1 MLKSNIIFLKNAQ
14 NPVKILFLNLAALT
28 IVLSMF
34 FCLSLAAK
42 KTNVNISVYETE
54 YISLASSNLPYY
66 ALMTS
71 ARIFIAVIFSLI
83 FALCVSTLAAKSKKA
98 EEIILPLLDV
108 MQSIPILGYASF
120 AVTFFVA
127 LSPHKVLGVEMAV
140 IFVIFTSQVWNITFS
155 MHQSLKTVP
164 QDIIEASII
173 FGLSPWQRFWLAELP
188 FAIPGLVWNIMV
200 SVSGSWFFIVA
211 SEAISVGNINY
222 TLPGIGSYL
231 GAAIARKDWHAI
243 IYSILTTL
251 ILIILYNKL
260 IFQPLVVWARKFK
273 YEMVNAQEISGSWIY
288 NILSKS
294 VLLKILFKPFSWFI
308 SKIFKFSFR
317 SSLSLPSYKQHA
329 IAKSKSFN
337 YAWYLSIAFLTASLA
352 YYIFSFL
359 YNFSNLSQLTHVL
372 FLGAITALRII
383 VLIFLALIILIPIGI
398 YIGLNEKLAAG
409 VQPVILFLAAFPA
422 NLLFPFFVIIIV
434 SNNLNPNIWLSP
446 LIILGAQWYILLN
459 IIAGVSALPR
469 ELLEAASLF
478 NIKGLI
484 FIRKVILP
492 SILPYIIT
500 GSLCASG
507 GAWNAS
513 IVAEAVNWGGTTL
526 YATGLGAYIAQN
538 TIAGEY
544 HNISLGVCIMCFY
557 VMLLNKLVWR
567 PLYKL
572 TEKTL
577 HLG

>member
-1 MLKSNIIFLKNAQ
+1 MQKSNIIFLKNTQ
-14 NPVKILFLNLAALT
+14 NPVKILFLNLTALI

-42 KTNVNISVYETE
+42 GTTIDINNYETAHV
-54 YISLASSNLPYY
+54 SLASSNLPYY

-71 ARIFIAVIFSLI
+71 VRIFIAIIFSLI
-83 FALCVSTLAAKSKKA
+83 FALFIATLAAKSKKA
-98 EEIILPLLDV
+98 EEIILPLLDIL
-108 MQSIPILGYASF
+108 QSIPILGYASF

-164 QDIIEASII
+164 QDIIDASIV
-173 FGLSPWQRFWLAELP
+173 FGLSSWQRFWLVELP
-188 FAIPGLVWNIMV
+188 FAVPGLIWNIMV

-231 GAAIARKDWHAI
+231 GTAITQKDWHAI

-251 ILIILYNKL
+251 ILIILYDKL
-260 IFQPLVVWARKFK
+260 IFQPLVIWSKKFK
-273 YEMVNAQEISGSWIY
+273 YEMVNTQDISESWVY

-294 VLLKILFKPFSWFI
+294 VLLKILFKPCVWFI
-308 SKIFKFSFR
+308 KNIFKFNFGR
-317 SSLSLPSYKQHA
+317 PIALSTSTKIIFISEKKLNNIWYGA
-329 IAKSKSFN
+329 IT
-337 YAWYLSIAFLTASLA
+337 LLIATLA
-352 YYIFSFL
+352 CYIAAFL
-359 YNFSNLSQLTHVL
+359 YNFSSFNEITYVL
-372 FLGAITALRII
+372 FLGAVTSFRIFI
-383 VLIFLALIILIPIGI
+383 LIFLALIILIPIGV
-398 YIGLNEKLAAG
+398 YIGLNAKLAAKA
-409 VQPVILFLAAFPA
+409 QPIMLFLAAFPA
-422 NLLFPFFVIIIV
+422 NLLFPFFVIIIIN
-434 SNNLNPNIWLSP
+434 NNLNPNIWLSP

-484 FIRKVILP
+484 FLRKVILP

-538 TIAGEY
+538 TVAGEY